1 MPRRFFHA
9 KKEVM
14 EVPNEENLI
23 PVRSESE
30 ARERGAKG
38 GKASGEARRK
48 KKKLRETME
57 ALLQAALKDEELTE
71 KLKKFGFRSGMNMQ
85 EAIAAAMISQA
96 AKGNVRAFEAIKDT
110 IDPKGEAPEGGGVRV
125 IVEGRIEDLSA
136 GAPDD

>member
-1 MPRRFFHA
+1 
-9 KKEVM
+9 M

-23 PVRSESE
+23 PVQSKNE

-48 KKKLRETME
+48 KKELRETME